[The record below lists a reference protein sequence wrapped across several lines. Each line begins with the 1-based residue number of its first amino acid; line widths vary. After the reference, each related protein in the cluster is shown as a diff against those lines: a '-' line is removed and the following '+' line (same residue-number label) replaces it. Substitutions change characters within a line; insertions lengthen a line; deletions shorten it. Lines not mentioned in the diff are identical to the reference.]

1 MNMPRLRSWSR
12 MLVSTAICWNLHLA
26 VVPGHAQSRF
36 EGEGRVVALDGS
48 EGMVTLDHGP
58 IAGLMPAMQMAFP
71 VQRAEQLV
79 GLQAGALVRFSLQSR
94 GTEWVITT
102 IEPVGDHP
110 PPNLTSFPA
119 PDFTLPSLSGAPVR
133 LSDLRGKVVLLNF
146 WVTWCGS
153 CRAEMPTIDALYRRY
168 KDHGLEVLAVN
179 LDAATT
185 SKVQAF
191 AGELAM
197 TFRVGLDPSSSIA
210 RTYRVAGL
218 PTTYLIDR
226 AGNVVVQEV
235 GARDWM
241 DAVSRMA
248 IQGLLQQSEPPQEA
262 ERSPPRLNEFLIRGS
277 DVRMTK

>member
-1 MNMPRLRSWSR
+1 MTIVAAYFEATRKRHRCRPHEVGSTMNKPGQHPWLRI
-12 MLVSTAICWNLHLA
+12 LVSIALCGYLHLA
-26 VVPGHAQSRF
+26 LVAAHAQPRF
-36 EGEGRVVALDGS
+36 EGEGRVVALDES

-58 IAGLMPAMQMAFP
+58 ISGLMPAMQMAFP
-71 VQRAEQLV
+71 VERAEQLV
-79 GLQAGALVRFSLQSR
+79 GLQAGALVRFALQAR
-94 GTEWVITT
+94 GTEWVIAT

-110 PPNLTSFPA
+110 PPHLTRFPA
-119 PDFTLPSLSGAPVR
+119 PDFTLPTLSGAPVR

-168 KDHGLEVLAVN
+168 KNRGLEVLAVN

-185 SKVQAF
+185 SKVQALV
-191 AGELAM
+191 GELGM

-226 AGNVVVQEV
+226 AGNVVVQEI
-235 GARDWM
+235 GARDWL
-241 DAVSRMA
+241 DANSRLA
-248 IQGLLQQSEPPQEA
+248 IEGLLH
-262 ERSPPRLNEFLIRGS
+262 
-277 DVRMTK
+277 

>member
-1 MNMPRLRSWSR
+1 MNKPRLRLWSR
-12 MLVSTAICWNLHLA
+12 MLVLTAICWNLHLA
-26 VVPGHAQSRF
+26 AVSGQAQPRF

-48 EGMVTLDHGP
+48 EGIVTLDHGP
-58 IAGLMPAMQMAFP
+58 ISGLMPAMQMAFP

-79 GLQAGALVRFSLQSR
+79 GLQAGALVRFSLQAR
-94 GTEWVITT
+94 GSEWVIAT
-102 IEPVGDHP
+102 IERVGDHP
-110 PPNLTSFPA
+110 PPHLTSFPA
-119 PDFTLPSLSGAPVR
+119 PDFTLPTPSGMPVR

-153 CRAEMPTIDALYRRY
+153 CRAEMPTIDALYQRY
-168 KDHGLEVLAVN
+168 KNHGLEVLAVN

-185 SKVQAF
+185 SKVQALV
-191 AGELAM
+191 GELGM

-235 GARDWM
+235 GARDWL
-241 DAVSRMA
+241 DANSRLA
-248 IQGLLQQSEPPQEA
+248 IEGLLQ
-262 ERSPPRLNEFLIRGS
+262 
-277 DVRMTK
+277 

>member
-1 MNMPRLRSWSR
+1 MNKPRLRLWSR
-12 MLVSTAICWNLHLA
+12 MLVLTAICWNLHLA
-26 VVPGHAQSRF
+26 AVSGQAQPRF

-48 EGMVTLDHGP
+48 EGIVTLDHGP
-58 IAGLMPAMQMAFP
+58 ISGLMPAMQMAFP

-79 GLQAGALVRFSLQSR
+79 GLQAGALVRFSLRAR
-94 GTEWVITT
+94 GTEWVIAT

-110 PPNLTSFPA
+110 PPHLTSFRA
-119 PDFTLPSLSGAPVR
+119 PDFTLPTLSAVPVR

-168 KDHGLEVLAVN
+168 KNRGLEVLAVN

-185 SKVQAF
+185 SKVQALV
-191 AGELAM
+191 GELGVA
-197 TFRVGLDPSSSIA
+197 FRIGLDPSSSIA

-235 GARDWM
+235 GARDWL
-241 DAVSRMA
+241 DANSRLA
-248 IQGLLQQSEPPQEA
+248 IEALLQ
-262 ERSPPRLNEFLIRGS
+262 
-277 DVRMTK
+277 

>member
-1 MNMPRLRSWSR
+1 MSKPRLRPWSPI
-12 MLVSTAICWNLHLA
+12 LVLTTICWNLHLA
-26 VVPGHAQSRF
+26 VVSGHAQSRF
-36 EGEGRVVALDGS
+36 DGEGRVVAVDESHGT
-48 EGMVTLDHGP
+48 VTLDHGP
-58 IAGLMPAMQMAFP
+58 IPGLMPAMRMAFP
-71 VQRAEQLV
+71 VQQAEKLP
-79 GLQAGALVRFSLQSR
+79 GLQVGALVRFSLQAH
-94 GTEWVITT
+94 GLEWVIAA

-119 PDFTLPSLSGAPVR
+119 PDFTLLTLSGAPIR

-153 CRAEMPTIDALYRRY
+153 CRAEMPTVDALYRRY
-168 KDHGLEVLAVN
+168 KDRGLEVLAVN

-191 AGELAM
+191 VGELGV

-226 AGNVVVQEV
+226 AGNVVVQEI
-235 GARDWM
+235 GARDWL
-241 DAVSRMA
+241 DAVSQLA
-248 IQGLLQQSEPPQEA
+248 IQGLLQ
-262 ERSPPRLNEFLIRGS
+262 
-277 DVRMTK
+277 